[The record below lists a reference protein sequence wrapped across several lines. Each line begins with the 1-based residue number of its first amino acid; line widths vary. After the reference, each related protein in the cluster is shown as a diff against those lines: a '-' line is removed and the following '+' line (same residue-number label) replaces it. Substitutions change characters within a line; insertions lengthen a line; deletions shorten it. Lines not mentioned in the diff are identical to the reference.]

1 MAKNMARIENG
12 IVINIEWRSDKEP
25 ETENLKNYEGYSI
38 HIGDTYSNCKF
49 YHDGKEVLRDLEL
62 AYQKVSSLS
71 AKNAELTAAIAQMVD
86 DVYNQDVAGIQ
97 E

>member
-12 IVINIEWRSDKEP
+12 IVINIEWRSNKEP
-25 ETENLKNYEGYSI
+25 ETENLKSYDGYSI

-49 YHDGKEVLRDLEL
+49 YHDGKEVLNDLEL
-62 AYQKVSSLS
+62 AYQKIGALS
-71 AKNAELTAAIAQMVD
+71 AKNAELTSAIAQMVD

-97 E
+97 D

>member
-12 IVINIEWRSDKEP
+12 IVINIEWHSDKEP
-25 ETENLKNYEGYSI
+25 ETENLKNYDGYSI
-38 HIGDTYSNCKF
+38 CIEDTYSNGKF
-49 YHDGKEVLRDLEL
+49 YRNGKEVLRDLEL
-62 AYQKVSSLS
+62 AYQKISDLS
-71 AKNAELTAAIAQMVD
+71 AQSAELTSAMAQMVD